1 MLKIKTFIE
10 DRNEAFSSGDIDKIR
25 AYCKK
30 YNIDIPEDEE
40 IFLAGVHKSIC
51 NLYIVENSPITLDQ
65 FQKSF
70 DWLNDHGFSP
80 SITFDL
86 NDMTEDEER
95 EEGEENV
102 QKT

>member
-1 MLKIKTFIE
+1 MSKIKTFIE

-65 FQKSF
+65 FQKSL

-80 SITFDL
+80 SITFD
-86 NDMTEDEER
+86 TIEDKK
-95 EEGEENV
+95 ENID
-102 QKT
+102 

>member
-1 MLKIKTFIE
+1 MSKIKTFIE

-30 YNIDIPEDEE
+30 YNIDIPEDEK

-51 NLYIVENSPITLDQ
+51 NLYIIENSPITLDQ

-70 DWLNDHGFSP
+70 DWLNDHGYSP
-80 SITFDL
+80 SITFDTF
-86 NDMTEDEER
+86 DTIEDKK
-95 EEGEENV
+95 ENID
-102 QKT
+102 

>member
-1 MLKIKTFIE
+1 MSKIKTFIE

-30 YNIDIPEDEE
+30 YNIDIPENEE

-86 NDMTEDEER
+86 GDMMEN
-95 EEGEENV
+95 EEGEGEEDV
-102 QKT
+102 

>member
-1 MLKIKTFIE
+1 MSKIKTFIE

-70 DWLNDHGFSP
+70 DWSNDHGYSP
-80 SITFDL
+80 SITFD
-86 NDMTEDEER
+86 TIEDKK
-95 EEGEENV
+95 ENID
-102 QKT
+102 